1 MKTKE
6 RNYKQINIKF
16 LHIVKKTGKFSRFYM
31 SRIQNSF
38 RSKSF
43 TVWVECGVINME
55 EKKVNFEESALI
67 PVRQKRNYLEIIYD
81 ILSSIPDEGIKMT
94 HLANRALL
102 DYKIMVKY
110 LKQLEREG
118 HVTINS
124 KVYITEKGKIFLE
137 EYKRLKSLISSS
149 KTN

>member
-1 MKTKE
+1 
-6 RNYKQINIKF
+6 
-16 LHIVKKTGKFSRFYM
+16 
-31 SRIQNSF
+31 
-38 RSKSF
+38 
-43 TVWVECGVINME
+43 ME